1 MNANA
6 DGVARPAPRADLVG
20 VALVALGAIAFS
32 GKAIIVKLG
41 LRLGADAV
49 TLLALRM
56 LVALPL
62 FLLMGLWAARRAAP
76 LSTGDRWR
84 VFARN
89 VHSLRD
95 HKAIETFAG
104 VEYTSCCWRAR
115 LIGRRYVSNRTG
127 ERDTAVALQ
136 VELLGLSSV
145 GKSSDAFLEH
155 TVRGYSRDLST
166 PLP

>member
-1 MNANA
+1 MS
-6 DGVARPAPRADLVG
+6 VAVYRHWHLDWAQQWARGDSDTGRREFNLQYRPGGGRLVN
-20 VALVALGAIAFS
+20 LGYRFREDSVEQWEAA
-32 GKAIIVKLG
+32 
-41 LRLGADAV
+41 AV
-49 TLLALRM
+49 W
-56 LVALPL
+56 PL
-62 FLLMGLWAARRAAP
+62 NE
-76 LSTGDRWR
+76 RWR